1 MTRDVRR
8 RLIQQLV
15 LPLQLSSPQ
24 QRKRTRRGTQMR
36 QKTSHIRGFRA
47 TLAVAGSSIH
57 PALVPGSALWF
68 GALAAAMLFGL
79 FGVRGDEVR
88 S

>member
-1 MTRDVRR
+1 
-8 RLIQQLV
+8 
-15 LPLQLSSPQ
+15 
-24 QRKRTRRGTQMR
+24 MR

-79 FGVRGDEVR
+79 FGIRGDEVQ